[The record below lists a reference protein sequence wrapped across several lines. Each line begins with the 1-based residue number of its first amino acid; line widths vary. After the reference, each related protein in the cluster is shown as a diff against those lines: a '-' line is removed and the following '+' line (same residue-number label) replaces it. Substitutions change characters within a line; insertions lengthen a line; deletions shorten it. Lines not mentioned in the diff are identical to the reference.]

1 MYTASVFFAKQNT
14 NIKVN
19 KPPAS
24 FVAKY
29 AATARPS
36 ATPAAKA
43 ICPPNTNAPDT
54 VNAAFII
61 LPLASIRG
69 YSGSMETLETR
80 LVKSPKTAYSL
91 TPSLDAAH
99 DNGDPATWLHFAS
112 TSLPATREPHIM
124 VIRMV
129 PDSLFRTDYKQAPRH
144 PAKQQD
150 PQPPHSAPNPLA
162 QPSGQAAEDG
172 TEATGHKFF
181 SSIRCNFQDKRSGR
195 QSYETIPWP
204 WYWER
209 SQSKLQQEHTPPVRA
224 SMPAPQRLPIRPY
237 PRAAFPARE
246 TSHPAGNAVKQ

>member
-1 MYTASVFFAKQNT
+1 MYTASIFFAKQNT
-14 NIKVN
+14 NIKAN

-99 DNGDPATWLHFAS
+99 SSHRLHFAS
-112 TSLPATREPHIM
+112 TSLPATREPHTIM
-124 VIRMV
+124 VIFRMITSTSSTTSGGITDRSGTNRPHV
-129 PDSLFRTDYKQAPRH
+129 IQQNNRTPSHRT
-144 PAKQQD
+144 P
-150 PQPPHSAPNPLA
+150 APN
-162 QPSGQAAEDG
+162 QPSGRSRAVQSAAQG
-172 TEATGHKFF
+172 
-181 SSIRCNFQDKRSGR
+181 
-195 QSYETIPWP
+195 
-204 WYWER
+204 
-209 SQSKLQQEHTPPVRA
+209 
-224 SMPAPQRLPIRPY
+224 
-237 PRAAFPARE
+237 
-246 TSHPAGNAVKQ
+246 